1 MLIQGVLAHCS
12 GGASTSAWYTMLV
25 EIIAHRGASRE
36 RTENTLDA
44 FLRAVE
50 LGAHAIELDVHATLD
65 GHVVVHHD
73 PVFGAAA
80 TPVARVTLA
89 DIEAFNA
96 DGAVRIPTLREV
108 LEQVDSRI
116 HLYVEVKGKGIS
128 HLVADLLAPHAGR
141 CSIHSFDHR
150 VSLQVRQRWPDLATG
165 ILSSSYVMDPVASLR
180 AAGARDYW
188 QHRELVDADLV
199 RAVHRADGRLIC
211 WTENDPHEMRALVDM
226 GVDGICT
233 DVPDVALSALG

>member
-1 MLIQGVLAHCS
+1 MLIQGDWAHCS
-12 GGASTSAWYTMLV
+12 DSASTSAWNTMLV

-73 PVFGAAA
+73 PVFGAGA
-80 TPVARVTLA
+80 TPIARVTLA
-89 DIEAFNA
+89 ELAAFNA
-96 DGAVRIPTLREV
+96 DAPFRIPTLGEV
-108 LEQVDSRI
+108 LEQVDPLV

-128 HLVADLLAPHAGR
+128 HLVAGQLAPYAGR

-150 VSLQVRQRWPDLATG
+150 VSLQVRERWPQLATG
-165 ILSSSYVMDPVASLR
+165 ILSSSYVIEPDASLR
-180 AAGARDYW
+180 AARARDYW

-199 RAVHRADGRLIC
+199 RAVHRAGGRVIC
-211 WTENDPHEMRALVDM
+211 WTENDPQAMRALVDI